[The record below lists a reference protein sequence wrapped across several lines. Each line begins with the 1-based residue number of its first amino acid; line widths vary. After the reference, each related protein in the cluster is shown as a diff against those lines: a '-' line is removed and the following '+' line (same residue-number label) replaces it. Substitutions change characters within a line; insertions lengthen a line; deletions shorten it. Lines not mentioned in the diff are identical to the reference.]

1 MMRYED
7 CRLLLLRPLTVKAE
21 IGHSL
26 LPTLAQS
33 AATLSEIHRRLLST
47 RPMLFSLLAL
57 HSIYLSGL
65 TLLHALR
72 IDPGILPF
80 STSQRAIRACSN
92 SLFLYAQNWQAA
104 VPFRDSFE
112 DLAGACLE
120 ACEKSFASAESA
132 NKTEAETALAEI
144 HAVNQAAP
152 RNDAQSWETQVA
164 DMASWMLNSNQQTDF
179 LNLIASLGFAQEDL
193 VTPAQPPP
201 AIQEQLFMS
210 RAPMAPMRLPN
221 NFPNQQPTQ
230 QPARPQPTS
239 SEVPRPYP
247 NTEPQPDDVHSL
259 TQWLNANNSETQADG
274 GLNFINWNAYA
285 I

>member
-1 MMRYED
+1 MR
-7 CRLLLLRPLTVKAE
+7 PV
-21 IGHSL
+21 SL
-26 LPTLAQS
+26 VTIADPASCQ
-33 AATLSEIHRRLLST
+33 IHRRLLST

-112 DLAGACLE
+112 VSLASPSEFAIAHDTPTQDLAGACLE

-132 NKTEAETALAEI
+132 NKSEAEAALAEI
-144 HAVNQAAP
+144 QPVNYAP
-152 RNDAQSWETQVA
+152 ARNDAQSWETQVA

-179 LNLIASLGFAQEDL
+179 LK
-193 VTPAQPPP
+193 
-201 AIQEQLFMS
+201 
-210 RAPMAPMRLPN
+210 
-221 NFPNQQPTQ
+221 
-230 QPARPQPTS
+230 
-239 SEVPRPYP
+239 
-247 NTEPQPDDVHSL
+247 
-259 TQWLNANNSETQADG
+259 
-274 GLNFINWNAYA
+274 
-285 I
+285 